1 MGSLEDRSAAMGRN
15 ERAFDATFT
24 QFAQTD
30 SGMGGGL
37 WQQTV
42 LGQSR
47 NRVDFENPGPALL
60 IQPQIDSRQA
70 LGADRQRGTTSGI
83 DQRRH
88 RRAALGK
95 LEAVFRRRVFVF
107 CDEVEEL
114 PWRGNL
120 NQRQRLVIKERQGP
134 LRAGHGPLKKRE
146 RVVTETTLE
155 SRGERVNR
163 ANDAYPQARALRIR
177 FYDERKSDAIGQ
189 FAAPLIAV
197 RVVHQHIDGRRHA
210 ALEETLLRGRL
221 AERQPRCFGSAA
233 REDDAHAIEDAL
245 NRPILSVAAMQGEKG
260 DVDVAK

>member
-1 MGSLEDRSAAMGRN
+1 MGSLEDRSAAVGRD
-15 ERAFDATFT
+15 ERAFDAAFT

-30 SGMGGGL
+30 SRAGGRL
-37 WQQTV
+37 WQQAV
-42 LGQSR
+42 FSQSR
-47 NRVDFENPGPALL
+47 NRIGFENPRPALL
-60 IQPQIDSRQA
+60 VQPQVDSRQS

-95 LEAVFRRRVFVF
+95 LEAVFRRRVFVY

-163 ANDAYPQARALRIR
+163 ANDAYSQARALRVG
-177 FYDERKSDAIGQ
+177 FDNQRKSDAI
-189 FAAPLIAV
+189 
-197 RVVHQHIDGRRHA
+197 
-210 ALEETLLRGRL
+210 
-221 AERQPRCFGSAA
+221 
-233 REDDAHAIEDAL
+233 
-245 NRPILSVAAMQGEKG
+245 
-260 DVDVAK
+260 